1 MIVESE
7 HNYYTEEN
15 MQRQS
20 LHTTVILC
28 SLLLASCSN
37 NDKNTLEASGTIEGT
52 DITIATEVP
61 GKIREVR
68 VSEGTRVSKGDTL
81 VVIDDAEY
89 QIQLR
94 QAQANAAAAEA
105 QYKLAREGS
114 RKEDIVQAEAAFKTA
129 EADYKRMKE
138 LLAQQTITQ
147 KQFDDVYARYVS
159 AQQTYAK
166 LVRGLRKPEIDMARA
181 RYEQAVA
188 QVDQLRKKI
197 RDCSILAPSAG
208 TVTLKAVEPGEFV
221 TVGAAVIKLTYL
233 DRVKLV
239 IYVNE
244 QHLGGIRLGQKAEVK
259 IDGAPDRTF
268 EGIVTYI
275 SPNAEFTPKN
285 VQTKE
290 ERTKLVFA
298 VKIEVE
304 NSDGAL
310 KPGLPADAKLVTGQ
324 Q

>member
-1 MIVESE
+1 
-7 HNYYTEEN
+7 
-15 MQRQS
+15 
-20 LHTTVILC
+20 
-28 SLLLASCSN
+28 
-37 NDKNTLEASGTIEGT
+37 
-52 DITIATEVP
+52 
-61 GKIREVR
+61 
-68 VSEGTRVSKGDTL
+68 
-81 VVIDDAEY
+81 
-89 QIQLR
+89 
-94 QAQANAAAAEA
+94 
-105 QYKLAREGS
+105 
-114 RKEDIVQAEAAFKTA
+114 
-129 EADYKRMKE
+129 
-138 LLAQQTITQ
+138 
-147 KQFDDVYARYVS
+147 VYARYVS
-159 AQQTYAK
+159 AQQTYEK
-166 LVRGLRKPEIDMARA
+166 LARGLRKPEIDMARA

-188 QVDQLRKKI
+188 QVDQLKKKV

-208 TVTLKAVEPGEFV
+208 TVTLKAGEPGEFV
-221 TVGAAVIKLTYL
+221 TIGAAVIKLTYL

-244 QHLGGIRLGQKAEVK
+244 QHLAGIRLGQKAEVN

>member
-20 LHTTVILC
+20 LRTTVILC

-37 NDKNTLEASGTIEGT
+37 NDTNTLEASGTIEGT

-188 QVDQLRKKI
+188 QVDQLRKKL

-244 QHLGGIRLGQKAEVK
+244 QHLGGIRLGQKAEVR